1 MNTSLIGLLG
11 ALLFI
16 LFLTLSMPVGFAM
29 AIAGCLGFAIISN
42 STAACY
48 MLTSVFFETFSKY
61 DYTVIPLFIFMGQVC
76 FHSGISKRLF
86 DVAYKW
92 VGRMPG
98 GMASASVAACA
109 AFGAICGSG
118 PATAATMAAVTLPE
132 MKKRN
137 YSMQLAAGTV
147 ASAGSLGMMIPPSVV
162 FIVYGFLTE
171 QSPAKLFIAGIIP
184 GLMFTLLFI
193 IYVTWACIRNPK
205 LGPPA
210 PSYSWK
216 EKIHSLLGVID
227 PALLFILVIGGMF
240 LGWFTPTEAASVG
253 ALGSLIIAACRK
265 SLSWKM
271 LKRSL
276 METVRSSCMILLII
290 AGAMVFSRFLAIS
303 RIPTELASALTRV
316 QLPGWL
322 IIACILA
329 LFVILGTV
337 VDSLALVL
345 MTIPVFLP
353 VLNML
358 NVDLIWF
365 GVLVVAVVQIGVIS
379 PPVGI
384 CAYVVSGLIR
394 DVSLQSVFKG
404 CIPYMGMLI
413 IGTILL
419 ILFPALA
426 TWLPSMM

>member
-1 MNTSLIGLLG
+1 MSTSLVGLLG

-16 LFLTLSMPVGFAM
+16 LLLALSMPVGFAM
-29 AIAGCLGFAIISN
+29 AIAGCLGFALISN
-42 STAACY
+42 PGAACH
-48 MLTSVFFETFSKY
+48 MLSSVFFETFSKY

-86 DVAYKW
+86 DTAYKC
-92 VGRMPG
+92 VGRLPG
-98 GMASASVAACA
+98 GMATATVAACA

-137 YSMQLAAGTV
+137 YCMQLASGTV

-184 GLMFTLLFI
+184 GLMFVLLFI
-193 IYVTWACIRNPK
+193 AYITWKCIRNPQ
-205 LGPPA
+205 LGPASP
-210 PSYSWK
+210 PSSWK
-216 EKIHSLLGVID
+216 EKLHSLLGVID
-227 PALLFILVIGGMF
+227 PLLLFIAVIGGMF

-253 ALGSLIIAACRK
+253 ALGSLVIAACRK
-265 SLSWKM
+265 SLSWSM

-276 METVRSSCMILLII
+276 METIRSSCMILLII
-290 AGAMVFSRFLAIS
+290 AGAMVFSRFLALS
-303 RIPTELASALTRV
+303 RIPTELASALTRM
-316 QLPGWL
+316 QMPGWL

-329 LFVILGTV
+329 TFVILGTV

-353 VLNML
+353 LL
-358 NVDLIWF
+358 SALKVDLIWF
-365 GVLVVAVVQIGVIS
+365 GVLVVAVVQVGVIS

-404 CIPYMGMLI
+404 CIPYMGMLV
-413 IGTILL
+413 IGIILL
-419 ILFPALA
+419 MLFPALA
-426 TWLPSMM
+426 TWLPAMM